1 MWAHERHKKRTEP
14 SRCDEAFA
22 EDQREIDRS
31 DLLLPEPH
39 ALEPGIGLL
48 KAPAVIGFQNVGDGE
63 HQIKGAAVVAAAGE
77 GGALQGIG
85 ELQEIELR
93 QPVALLQGSKGV
105 VLLVGKDAEM
115 RGAAALALKQRTEEG
130 RDALKEEKQGSVGE
144 APKGSDTPR
153 ASQAN
158 PC

>member
-39 ALEPGIGLL
+39 ALEPGVGLL
-48 KAPAVIGFQNVGDGE
+48 KAPAVITLEYVGDGE
-63 HQIKGAAVVAAAGE
+63 HQVERAPVVATAAHGA
-77 GGALQGIG
+77 ALQGVG
-85 ELQEIELR
+85 ELEELQLR
-93 QPVALLQGSKGV
+93 QPVALLKSGKGV

-115 RGAAALALKQRTEEG
+115 RGAGALALKQRTEEG
-130 RDALKEEKQGSVGE
+130 SDALKEEKQGSVRK

-153 ASQAN
+153 ASHTN